1 MTWKEIKLATL
12 QKMFSSN
19 GETIQMDSSNQEY
32 LYAMP
37 QQANEALQMLA
48 TAGKFIIKDIE
59 IVNRPIDNILGN
71 GFQNYHLIHNGVSFT
86 APGLS
91 YYFEAQGRLTLTIE
105 IEGVE
110 TVVDINPEGSTGY
123 VIHKGHIDNPDK
135 KNVTLTFY
143 AEYEANLKNVCM
155 YEYSFED
162 DDHVPQYREFMR
174 YRMKDVAEDFYQFKA
189 AELYKDDED
198 GYEVADDFYQEADQ
212 TFVVERKNKGVYRIY
227 YRAYPVRITRETED
241 DYELP
246 LDPEVAVL
254 LPLYMASQGY
264 KDDDNSIAT
273 VYRNEFEVAFDRLMN
288 GTTMRRKEEFT
299 SLTGW

>member
-1 MTWKEIKLATL
+1 MTWKDIKLATL

-48 TAGKFIIKDIE
+48 TAGKFIIKDVE
-59 IVNRPIDNILGN
+59 IVNRPIDNLLAD
-71 GFQNYHLIHNGVSFT
+71 GFRNHHLLHSSVAFT
-86 APGLS
+86 AKGKS
-91 YYFEAQGRLTLTIE
+91 YYFEAQGRITLTIK
-105 IEGVE
+105 IEDDE
-110 TVVDINPEGSTGY
+110 TVLDINQEGSVGY
-123 VIHKGHIDNPDK
+123 MVHKGLIENPDDK
-135 KNVTLTFY
+135 DVTLTFY

-155 YEYSFED
+155 YGYTFED
-162 DDHVPQYREFMR
+162 ADHVPQYREFMR

-189 AELYKDDED
+189 SELYKDDEE

-212 TFVVERKNKGVYRIY
+212 TFIVERKNKGVYRIY
-227 YRAYPVRITRETED
+227 YKAYPVQITRDTED

-273 VYRNEFEVAFDRLMN
+273 VYRNEFEVAFERLMN